1 MAIVIPNGLFDVI
14 FDGIPAVHRFVFK
27 FDLEICR
34 LKSLLSY
41 LPPTDHRFVYGD
53 AAFGSQDCVLGPYKR
68 AGNRVLTPSQRLG
81 ELNQW
86 LSTKRI
92 MHGFGGVKQ
101 NFKLLHLRTSLVT
114 GLCPVGRYMPAF
126 AFIYNCRTCMRGG
139 NQISEMFDLLPPSI
153 EEYTSGNIEVREVPV
168 G

>member
-1 MAIVIPNGLFDVI
+1 MCRPIEDQQLSYSGHKKQHAIAHLAIVLPNGLFSVI
-14 FDGIPAVHRFVFK
+14 FDGIPAAGGDASLCIQVRLG
-27 FDLEICR
+27 DR

-126 AFIYNCRTCMRGG
+126 AFIYT
-139 NQISEMFDLLPPSI
+139 I
-153 EEYTSGNIEVREVPV
+153 V
-168 G
+168 GRV